1 MRTLFLKIFLSFWLA
16 MVLVSAVLI
25 ASVITTQSQ
34 FRDMRA
40 EEFDRTLMPL
50 MAARA
55 ADILDDHGMGALADF
70 LTSLQTT
77 LHWQAYL
84 FDDEGHEI
92 LSQPAPSEA
101 DTIAQSALQS
111 VGTQIMTSHG
121 TKFAATRTTGST
133 GTHYVLVIGTQIE
146 SIADVLR
153 APIEIQII
161 RAALVLAIA
170 GVICFWLAR
179 YITAPVLHLRAATH
193 RLALGNLSA
202 RVGASD
208 VNRNDE
214 LAELSRDFN
223 HMAEQIESLIN
234 SQQRLLADISHEL
247 RSPLARLTVALGL
260 TRLHAPPDCEPGL
273 NRIELEAARLNTL
286 IGSLLRLA
294 RLEGGSAVL
303 ESEPVTLDRVVHDV
317 AADANFEAQSRK
329 RHVRITHA
337 EPCTIPGNKEL
348 LRSAIENVVRNA
360 VNYTPEGTEVQIS
373 LQKIATNGHSAAL
386 VSVRDHGHGVPEA
399 ALGDIF
405 LPFYRVG
412 DARDRFSGGSGLGLS
427 ITERAVRIHGG
438 TVHAENCADGGLRIE
453 LRLPCATKMKLEP
466 TDGAELKIPVNRPK
480 GKLGG

>member
-1 MRTLFLKIFLSFWLA
+1 
-16 MVLVSAVLI
+16 MVLVSAVLV

-40 EEFDRTLMPL
+40 AEFDRTLMPL

-55 ADILDDHGMGALADF
+55 ADILDDHGMSALAEF
-70 LTSLQTT
+70 LSSLQTT
-77 LHWQAYL
+77 LRWQAYL
-84 FDDEGHEI
+84 FDDEGKEI
-92 LSQPAPSEA
+92 LAQPAPPEA
-101 DTIAQSALQS
+101 DAMAQSALES
-111 VGTQIMTSHG
+111 PGTEIRTSHG

-133 GTHYVLVIGTQIE
+133 GTHYVLVIGTHVE
-146 SIADVLR
+146 SVADVLR
-153 APIEIQII
+153 APVQIQII
-161 RAALVLAIA
+161 RAALVLVIA

-179 YITAPVLHLRAATH
+179 YITAPVLHLRTATH

-202 RVGASD
+202 RVGAAAG
-208 VNRNDE
+208 NRNDE
-214 LAELSRDFN
+214 LSELSRDFD

-260 TRLHAPPDCEPGL
+260 TRLHAGPDCEPGL
-273 NRIELEAARLNTL
+273 NRIELEAARLNSL

-303 ESEPVTLDRVVHDV
+303 ESEPVTLDRMVQDV
-317 AADANFEAQSRK
+317 AADAEFEAHGRK
-329 RHVRITHA
+329 RHVRVTHTDV
-337 EPCTIPGNKEL
+337 CTVPGNKEL

-373 LQKIATNGHSAAL
+373 LHKIAANGHSAAL
-386 VSVRDHGHGVPEA
+386 VSVRDHGNGVPET
-399 ALGDIF
+399 ALRDIF

-427 ITERAVRIHGG
+427 ITDRAVRIHGG
-438 TVHAENCADGGLRIE
+438 TVRAENCADGGLRIE
-453 LRLPCATKMKLEP
+453 LRLPCATK
-466 TDGAELKIPVNRPK
+466 LKFGPAQTAPR
-480 GKLGG
+480 

>member
-84 FDDEGHEI
+84 FDDEGREI
-92 LSQPAPSEA
+92 LSQPAPPEA
-101 DTIAQSALQS
+101 DAMAQSALQS

-133 GTHYVLVIGTQIE
+133 GTHYVLVIGTQME
-146 SIADVLR
+146 SLADVLR
-153 APIEIQII
+153 APMQIQII

-202 RVGASD
+202 RVGTSD

-247 RSPLARLTVALGL
+247 HSPLARLTVALGL
-260 TRLHAPPDCEPGL
+260 TRLHATAECEPGL

-286 IGSLLRLA
+286 IGS
-294 RLEGGSAVL
+294 
-303 ESEPVTLDRVVHDV
+303 
-317 AADANFEAQSRK
+317 
-329 RHVRITHA
+329 
-337 EPCTIPGNKEL
+337 
-348 LRSAIENVVRNA
+348 
-360 VNYTPEGTEVQIS
+360 
-373 LQKIATNGHSAAL
+373 
-386 VSVRDHGHGVPEA
+386 
-399 ALGDIF
+399 
-405 LPFYRVG
+405 
-412 DARDRFSGGSGLGLS
+412 
-427 ITERAVRIHGG
+427 
-438 TVHAENCADGGLRIE
+438 
-453 LRLPCATKMKLEP
+453 
-466 TDGAELKIPVNRPK
+466 
-480 GKLGG
+480 

>member
-1 MRTLFLKIFLSFWLA
+1 
-16 MVLVSAVLI
+16 MVLVSAVLV

-40 EEFDRTLMPL
+40 AEFDRTVMPL

-55 ADILDDHGMGALADF
+55 ADILDDHGMSALAEF
-70 LTSLQTT
+70 LSSLQTT
-77 LHWQAYL
+77 LRWQAYL
-84 FDDEGHEI
+84 FDDEGKEI
-92 LSQPAPSEA
+92 LAQPAPPEA
-101 DTIAQSALQS
+101 DAMAQSALES
-111 VGTQIMTSHG
+111 PGTEIRTSHG

-133 GTHYVLVIGTQIE
+133 GTHYVLVIGTHVE
-146 SIADVLR
+146 SVADVLR
-153 APIEIQII
+153 APVQIQII
-161 RAALVLAIA
+161 RAALVLVIA

-179 YITAPVLHLRAATH
+179 YITAPVLHLRTATH

-202 RVGASD
+202 RVGAAAG
-208 VNRNDE
+208 NRNDE
-214 LAELSRDFN
+214 LSELSRDFD

-260 TRLHAPPDCEPGL
+260 TRLHAGPDCEPGL
-273 NRIELEAARLNTL
+273 NRIELEAARLNSL

-303 ESEPVTLDRVVHDV
+303 ESEPVTLDRMVQDV
-317 AADANFEAQSRK
+317 AADAEFEAHGRK
-329 RHVRITHA
+329 RHVRVTHTDV
-337 EPCTIPGNKEL
+337 CTVPGNKEL

-373 LQKIATNGHSAAL
+373 LHKIAANGHSAAL
-386 VSVRDHGHGVPEA
+386 VSVRDHGNGVPET
-399 ALGDIF
+399 ALRDIF

-427 ITERAVRIHGG
+427 ITDRAVRIHGG
-438 TVHAENCADGGLRIE
+438 TVRAENCADGGLRIE
-453 LRLPCATKMKLEP
+453 LRLPCATK
-466 TDGAELKIPVNRPK
+466 LKFGPAQTAPR
-480 GKLGG
+480 

>member
-1 MRTLFLKIFLSFWLA
+1 

-84 FDDEGHEI
+84 FDDEGKEI
-92 LSQPAPSEA
+92 LSQQAPPEA
-101 DTIAQSALQS
+101 DAMAQSVLQS
-111 VGTQIMTSHG
+111 AGTEIRTSHG
-121 TKFAATRTTGST
+121 TKFAATRNPGST
-133 GTHYVLVIGTQIE
+133 GTHYVRVIGTHVE
-146 SIADVLR
+146 SVADVLR
-153 APIEIQII
+153 APMEIQII
-161 RAALVLAIA
+161 RATLVLVIA
-170 GVICFWLAR
+170 GLICFWLAR
-179 YITAPVLHLRAATH
+179 YITAPVLHLRKATH

-202 RVGASD
+202 RVGSAD

-260 TRLHAPPDCEPGL
+260 ARLHANSESAGALD
-273 NRIELEAARLNTL
+273 RIEVEAERLNTL

-294 RLEGGSAVL
+294 RIEGGSESVEGELVALDQVVL
-303 ESEPVTLDRVVHDV
+303 DV
-317 AADANFEAQSRK
+317 AADADFEAQGRSR
-329 RHVRITHA
+329 RVRVTQVDG
-337 EPCTIPGNKEL
+337 CTVLGNRQL
-348 LRSAIENVVRNA
+348 LRSAIENVIRNA
-360 VNYTPEGTEVQIS
+360 VSYTDEGTEVQITLKKS
-373 LQKIATNGHSAAL
+373 HANGNGIA
-386 VSVRDHGHGVPEA
+386 VISVRDHGRGVPEES
-399 ALGDIF
+399 LRNIF

-427 ITERAVRIHGG
+427 ITERAVRLHGG
-438 TVHAENCADGGLRIE
+438 KVKAENCPDGGLLVE
-453 LRLPCATKMKLEP
+453 LSLPSA
-466 TDGAELKIPVNRPK
+466 AR
-480 GKLGG
+480 